1 MWIELVM
8 PIYVEKLFIWALHVN
23 IAIDYHLIFDNNITA
38 ESKIS
43 H

>member
-1 MWIELVM
+1 MWKN
-8 PIYVEKLFIWALHVN
+8 YLFEPLHVN
-23 IAIDYHLIFDNNITA
+23 IAIDYHLIFDDNITA